1 MPWRIRRRQP
11 VIRGAE
17 LDAFS
22 NAYLERQLRGFQ
34 EGWRD
39 TTDPYTQSMS
49 AAVGALDAG
58 VVAEALLA
66 IDQLPDSREISVAK
80 AAAGDTDRG
89 ADLYT
94 AYCGACHGTNAG
106 GNDALGAPS
115 LLGLDADYL
124 ARQYRHFSEGRR
136 GFHADDRYGKQMN
149 RLSRS
154 LKAHPSSM
162 MSVLM
167 WHSCLSKFSLS
178 PESESPRALH
188 FFLWLPQSLTADEHR
203 HSFELATAVPRR
215 FQTYRGASLR
225 AQ

>member
-1 MPWRIRRRQP
+1 MKLSQKLAALLLAISALSVSSLADDAYQTHCASCH
-11 VIRGAE
+11 GASGGGNPSVGAPN
-17 LDAFS
+17 LTLFS

-39 TTDPYTQSMS
+39 TTDPYTQTMS

-66 IDQLPDSREISVAK
+66 IDQLPDLRKISVAK
-80 AAAGDTDRG
+80 PAAGNADRG

-94 AYCGACHGTNAG
+94 AYCSACHGTNAG
-106 GNDALGAPS
+106 GNDALGAPT
-115 LLGLDADYL
+115 LLGLDARYL

-154 LKAHPSSM
+154 LKDPSLIDDVSAY
-162 MSVLM
+162 VAQ
-167 WHSCLSKFSLS
+167 LS
-178 PESESPRALH
+178 
-188 FFLWLPQSLTADEHR
+188 Q
-203 HSFELATAVPRR
+203 
-215 FQTYRGASLR
+215 
-225 AQ
+225 

>member
-1 MPWRIRRRQP
+1 MKLSQKLAALLLAISALSVPSLADDAYQTHCASCH
-11 VIRGAE
+11 GASGAGNPS
-17 LDAFS
+17 LGAPNLTLFS

-39 TTDPYTQSMS
+39 TADPFTQTMS

-66 IDQLPDSREISVAK
+66 IDQLPDLRKISVAK
-80 AAAGDTDRG
+80 PAAGNADRG

-106 GNDALGAPS
+106 GNDALGAPT
-115 LLGLDADYL
+115 LLGLDARYL

-154 LKAHPSSM
+154 LKDPSLIDDVSAY
-162 MSVLM
+162 VAQ
-167 WHSCLSKFSLS
+167 LS
-178 PESESPRALH
+178 
-188 FFLWLPQSLTADEHR
+188 Q
-203 HSFELATAVPRR
+203 
-215 FQTYRGASLR
+215 
-225 AQ
+225 

>member
-1 MPWRIRRRQP
+1 MKLSQKLAALLLAISALSVSSLADDAYQTHCASCH
-11 VIRGAE
+11 GASGAGNPS
-17 LDAFS
+17 LGAPNLTLFS

-39 TTDPYTQSMS
+39 TTDPYTQTMS
-49 AAVGALDAG
+49 AAVGALDAR

-66 IDQLPDSREISVAK
+66 IDQLPDLRKISVAK
-80 AAAGDTDRG
+80 PAAGNADRG

-106 GNDALGAPS
+106 GNDALGAPT
-115 LLGLDADYL
+115 LLGLDAHYL

-154 LKAHPSSM
+154 LKDPSLIDDVSAY
-162 MSVLM
+162 VAQ
-167 WHSCLSKFSLS
+167 LS
-178 PESESPRALH
+178 
-188 FFLWLPQSLTADEHR
+188 Q
-203 HSFELATAVPRR
+203 
-215 FQTYRGASLR
+215 
-225 AQ
+225 

>member
-1 MPWRIRRRQP
+1 MKLSQKLAALLLAISALSVSSLADDAYQ
-11 VIRGAE
+11 IHCASCHGASGAGNPS
-17 LDAFS
+17 LGAPNLTLFS

-39 TTDPYTQSMS
+39 TTDPYTQTMS

-66 IDQLPDSREISVAK
+66 IDQLPDLRKISVAK
-80 AAAGDTDRG
+80 PAAGNADRG

-106 GNDALGAPS
+106 GNDALGAPT
-115 LLGLDADYL
+115 LLGLNARYL

-154 LKAHPSSM
+154 LKDPSLIDDVSAY
-162 MSVLM
+162 VAQ
-167 WHSCLSKFSLS
+167 LS
-178 PESESPRALH
+178 
-188 FFLWLPQSLTADEHR
+188 Q
-203 HSFELATAVPRR
+203 
-215 FQTYRGASLR
+215 
-225 AQ
+225 

>member
-1 MPWRIRRRQP
+1 MKLSQKLAALLLAISVLSVSSLADDAYQTHCASCH
-11 VIRGAE
+11 GASGAGNPS
-17 LDAFS
+17 LGAPNLTLFS

-39 TTDPYTQSMS
+39 TTDPYTQTMS

-66 IDQLPDSREISVAK
+66 IDQLPDLRKISVAK
-80 AAAGDTDRG
+80 PAAGNADRG

-94 AYCGACHGTNAG
+94 ASCGACHGTNAG
-106 GNDALGAPS
+106 GNDALGAPT
-115 LLGLDADYL
+115 LLGLDARYL

-154 LKAHPSSM
+154 LKDPSLIDDVSAY
-162 MSVLM
+162 VAQ
-167 WHSCLSKFSLS
+167 LS
-178 PESESPRALH
+178 
-188 FFLWLPQSLTADEHR
+188 Q
-203 HSFELATAVPRR
+203 
-215 FQTYRGASLR
+215 
-225 AQ
+225 

>member
-1 MPWRIRRRQP
+1 MTLSQKLAALLLAISALSVSSLADDAYQTHCASCH
-11 VIRGAE
+11 GASGAGNPS
-17 LDAFS
+17 LGVPNLTLFS

-39 TTDPYTQSMS
+39 TTDPYTQTMS

-66 IDQLPDSREISVAK
+66 IDQLPDLRKISVAK
-80 AAAGDTDRG
+80 SAAGNEDRG

-106 GNDALGAPS
+106 GNDALGAPT
-115 LLGLDADYL
+115 LLGLDARYL

-154 LKAHPSSM
+154 LKDPSVIGDVSAY
-162 MSVLM
+162 VAQ
-167 WHSCLSKFSLS
+167 LS
-178 PESESPRALH
+178 
-188 FFLWLPQSLTADEHR
+188 Q
-203 HSFELATAVPRR
+203 
-215 FQTYRGASLR
+215 
-225 AQ
+225 

>member
-1 MPWRIRRRQP
+1 MKLSQKLAALILAISALSASSLADDAYQTHCASCH
-11 VIRGAE
+11 GASGAGNPS
-17 LDAFS
+17 LGAPNLTLFS
-22 NAYLERQLRGFQ
+22 RAYLERQLRGFRG
-34 EGWRD
+34 GWRD
-39 TTDPYTQSMS
+39 TTDPYTQTMS

-58 VVAEALLA
+58 LVAEALLA

-89 ADLYT
+89 EDLYT

-154 LKAHPSSM
+154 LKDPSLIDDVSAY
-162 MSVLM
+162 VAQ
-167 WHSCLSKFSLS
+167 LS
-178 PESESPRALH
+178 
-188 FFLWLPQSLTADEHR
+188 Q
-203 HSFELATAVPRR
+203 
-215 FQTYRGASLR
+215 
-225 AQ
+225 

>member
-1 MPWRIRRRQP
+1 MKLSQKLAALLLAISALSVSSLADDAYQTHCALCH
-11 VIRGAE
+11 GASGAGNPSVGAPN
-17 LDAFS
+17 LTLFS
-22 NAYLERQLRGFQ
+22 DAYLERQLRGFQ

-39 TTDPYTQSMS
+39 TTDPYTQTMS

-66 IDQLPDSREISVAK
+66 IDQLPDLRKISVAK
-80 AAAGDTDRG
+80 PAAGNADRG

-106 GNDALGAPS
+106 GNDALGAPT
-115 LLGLDADYL
+115 LLGLDAHYL

-154 LKAHPSSM
+154 LKDPSLIDDVSAY
-162 MSVLM
+162 VAQ
-167 WHSCLSKFSLS
+167 LS
-178 PESESPRALH
+178 
-188 FFLWLPQSLTADEHR
+188 Q
-203 HSFELATAVPRR
+203 
-215 FQTYRGASLR
+215 
-225 AQ
+225 